1 MLRAELREIS
11 PNDYFGWEAFAS
23 SDRPE
28 PWDDFGWFVLSI
40 GVEGQEGS
48 YLFQVLVATP
58 AAVTRARKDDGHRR
72 VLVVDSFAPD
82 DLAAA
87 LKEHVSS
94 ITAPTWDGIVEQ
106 LQRTMYWEYEKRWS

>member
-11 PNDYFGWEAFAS
+11 PNDYFGWEPFAS

-72 VLVVDSFAPD
+72 VLVVPD
-82 DLAAA
+82 GTSTVPHRDHS
-87 LKEHVSS
+87 KPVQS
-94 ITAPTWDGIVEQ
+94 V
-106 LQRTMYWEYEKRWS
+106 